1 MTGLLCAMEKELALV
16 RASFGEKRVRC
27 ALSGIGKV
35 NAALAAAAL
44 ADAGADCIVN
54 IGVAGGLDPSLRCGD
69 VVLCSET
76 GYHDVWCGEPNLPG
90 QVQGLPARF
99 DADADLLR
107 KAASV
112 LPGALTGLCISGD
125 RFITDPAEIRR
136 LRMAFPE
143 ALCLDME
150 AAAIAQACCL
160 RGVPCLS
167 VKIVSDSGEGTDRSG
182 VYEGFWET
190 LAERSFK
197 TIEPLLNLL

>member
-1 MTGLLCAMEKELALV
+1 MTGVLCAMEKELALL
-16 RASFGEKRVRC
+16 RASFGEKRVLC
-27 ALSGIGKV
+27 ALYGIGKV

-44 ADAGADCIVN
+44 ADAGAGCMLN

-69 VVLCSET
+69 VVLCSGT
-76 GYHDVWCGEPNLPG
+76 AYHDVWCGEPNLPG

-99 DADADLLR
+99 PADAGLLE
-107 KAASV
+107 KAVQAI
-112 LPGALTGLCISGD
+112 PGARCGLCISGD
-125 RFITDPAEIRR
+125 RFVTDPAEAGR
-136 LRMAFPE
+136 LHEAFPE

-150 AAAIAQACCL
+150 AAAIAQACHL

-167 VKIVSDSGEGTDRSG
+167 VKIISDSVSDDDRTG